1 MVKTYVRKPE
11 PIQAIQW
18 TGDNLEEIRSFIGYE
33 KRHPKACDSDRL
45 IDGTIELIIDTSTGM
60 YDSWLRCVQYGYV
73 YKLANGRICT
83 LTRED
88 FERRFEEF
96 A

>member
-33 KRHPKACDSDRL
+33 KRNPKACDL
-45 IDGTIELIIDTSTGM
+45 ALFELFVS
-60 YDSWLRCVQYGYV
+60 YGR
-73 YKLANGRICT
+73 ANREGRMT
-83 LTRED
+83 DEL
-88 FERRFEEF
+88 
-96 A
+96 